1 VSIFLK
7 EGIHLTTVKHVSQRG
22 LVAVAIMLALILA
35 FYSLANAATAPDRI
49 VRCDENIANV
59 INSDDKAKATRF
71 VLGPCTYTVS
81 QEMRL
86 FDGDEIVGVP
96 GSRGMRPVRG
106 TYPVGIKSTLQAAPG
121 VAVIVRPQG
130 HFYTEWV
137 RYTGADFKRSSATGV
152 GIAGGSMADTSQ
164 VKLSLFDLNEGA
176 GVSNAR
182 GTFIDVEAAFNGS
195 SASETFIGGGI
206 KATNQIHVAG
216 GYYHDN
222 VGNGVWCDVGCD
234 RTSSP
239 NGFWVHG
246 ADLSGNTGGGV
257 RYENAETNALIEDNH
272 VWGNAT
278 SKNRGGV
285 SVRDAQN
292 AVIRNNIFAGVGYKH
307 NQEPDNVAIYASD
320 SGKSTRPNLKNIEI
334 YPNTLNRERIKSC
347 GGPVIC
353 Y

>member
-195 SASETFIGGGI
+195 SASEC
-206 KATNQIHVAG
+206 A
-216 GYYHDN
+216 
-222 VGNGVWCDVGCD
+222 VGCD

>member
-1 VSIFLK
+1 LARVEK
-7 EGIHLTTVKHVSQRG
+7 ASQRG

-35 FYSLANAATAPDRI
+35 FYSMADAATRTENVPCGA
-49 VRCDENIANV
+49 NIANAV
-59 INSDDKAKATRF
+59 NNDLKTDATRF
-71 VLGPCTYTVS
+71 VLGSCTYTVS

-86 FDGDEIVGVP
+86 FDGDAIVGVP
-96 GSRGMRPVRG
+96 CTKAARPVRG

-121 VAVIVRPQG
+121 LAVIVRPQG
-130 HFYTEWV
+130 HFYTECV
-137 RYTGADFKRSSATGV
+137 RYTGADFKGSSATGV

-164 VKLSLFDLNEGA
+164 VKLSLFDHNEGV

-195 SASETFIGGGI
+195 SASETFIAGGI

-234 RTSSP
+234 LTSSP

-257 RYENAETNALIEDNH
+257 RYENATTKALIEDNH
-272 VWGNAT
+272 VWGNST
-278 SKNRGGV
+278 SLNRGGV

-292 AVIRNNIFAGVGYKH
+292 AVIRNNIFAGAGYAH
-307 NQEPDNVAIYASD
+307 NQAPDNVAINASD
-320 SGKSTRPNLKNIEI
+320 SGKTTRRDLKNIDI
-334 YPNTLNRERIKSC
+334 YSNTLNSERIKGCELRDEIVDCS
-347 GGPVIC
+347 GNIP
-353 Y
+353 

>member
-1 VSIFLK
+1 
-7 EGIHLTTVKHVSQRG
+7 LTTVKKVSQRG

-35 FYSLANAATAPDRI
+35 FYSLANAATRTVNVPCGA
-49 VRCDENIANV
+49 NIANAV
-59 INSDDKAKATRF
+59 NSDLKTDATTF
-71 VLGPCTYTVS
+71 VLGSCTYTVS

-86 FDGDEIVGVP
+86 FDGDAIVGVP
-96 GSRGMRPVRG
+96 CTKAARPLRG

-130 HFYTEWV
+130 YFYTECV
-137 RYTGADFKRSSATGV
+137 RYTGADFKGSSATGV

-164 VKLSLFDLNEGA
+164 VRASLFDHNEGA

-206 KATNQIHVAG
+206 KATNQIHVSG

-234 RTSSP
+234 SVSEHP

-246 ADLSGNTGGGV
+246 ADLSRNTGGGV
-257 RYENAETNALIEDNH
+257 RYENSTTEARIEDNH

-285 SVRDAQN
+285 SVRDAQD
-292 AVIRNNIFAGVGYKH
+292 AVITNNIFAGAGYAH
-307 NQEPDNVAIYASD
+307 NQAPDNVAIYASD
-320 SGKSTRPNLKNIEI
+320 SGKSTRPDLKNIVI
-334 YPNTLNRERIKSC
+334 YSNTLNSERIKFC

-353 Y
+353 R